1 MSKTFNVNVAL
12 SIKLVLDDETIQGM
26 RKYIATR
33 RLPKEFCEYLDTLD
47 DEAMLMAFI
56 KRQTTEW
63 FKGELEENRQRDP
76 SQMTYAPVRVQV
88 QEKAH

>member
-1 MSKTFNVNVAL
+1 MSETFKVSVAL
-12 SIKLVLDDETIQGM
+12 DMKLVLDDETVRNM
-26 RKYIATR
+26 RRYIATR
-33 RLPKEFCEYLDTLD
+33 RLPKEFCDYLDTLD

-88 QEKAH
+88 QEKVQ